1 MGHFLMADHRTEPS
15 RRTTD
20 ASIRQWFGQVLV
32 MTVFIC
38 LGFTSDGLAFTTNKT
53 ALTFSAVQGGPNP
66 SSQTISVSTG
76 TSTVA
81 TLTTSDNASW
91 LFVSPTTTYISST
104 ALLTVIVNTSGLGAG
119 TYNANI
125 TIKVGT
131 WGSKVIPVTLTLS
144 PQTTSP
150 PTTTK
155 SATLK
160 WNAVTTSTVSGYRI
174 YVGETSKLYTRTITV
189 GPVTS
194 STVNSL
200 TVGKTYYFAVKAYN
214 SAGESGFS
222 NEVSKTIQ

>member
-20 ASIRQWFGQVLV
+20 ASTRQWFGQALV
-32 MTVFIC
+32 ITAFIC
-38 LGFTSDGLAFTTNKT
+38 LGLASDGLAFTTNKT

-81 TLTTSDNASW
+81 TLTASDNASW

-104 ALLTVIVNTSGLGAG
+104 ALLTVVVNTSGLGAG

-131 WGSKVIPVTLTLS
+131 WGSKVIPVTLILS
-144 PQTTSP
+144 PKTTSP

-160 WNAVTTSTVSGYRI
+160 WNAVTSTTVSGYRI
-174 YVGETSKLYTRTITV
+174 YVGESSKLYTRTITV